1 MSIISPQLDSP
12 IREADCRR
20 AFAVLVQEG
29 ADALMLSTTPE
40 IHAHRRLIV
49 ELAEKG
55 WLPAIYGWRTVVE
68 VGGFMAYVPDSA
80 EIWRHAANQI
90 DQILRGTK
98 PGDIPYELP
107 TKFELF
113 INLKTANALGL
124 TIPPSLVARA
134 DEVIE

>member
-1 MSIISPQLDSP
+1 
-12 IREADCRR
+12 
-20 AFAVLVQEG
+20 
-29 ADALMLSTTPE
+29 MLSTTPE